1 MKKYAGTLLICK
13 DTGNF
18 LLLKRS
24 KRATYPQTWSI
35 VSGGVE
41 KGESTLDAA
50 KRELWEETQISAE
63 DIEFNFFENQT
74 DITPFYFYIGYCEE
88 EYECIL
94 DDENIDWGWF
104 NMNNLPEP
112 LFPSL
117 YSVLYIRCHSY
128 SLEIKCTRI

>member
-50 KRELWEETQISAE
+50 KRELWEETQISSE
-63 DIEFNFFENQT
+63 DIEFNFFET
-74 DITPFYFYIGYCEE
+74 
-88 EYECIL
+88 
-94 DDENIDWGWF
+94 
-104 NMNNLPEP
+104 
-112 LFPSL
+112 SL
-117 YSVLYIRCHSY
+117 KKL
-128 SLEIKCTRI
+128 LL